1 MATTK
6 AKTGNIVDF
15 DAAKLTGSL
24 GNLDGSQ
31 LTNIRTIIKQSG
43 NPSTSTN
50 PTGGV
55 GTMYVNTS
63 NGATFCCTD
72 STTNANIWMNVGEGS
87 GNIIQPTNPNDNFP
101 DMQEN
106 TSVSHTFTGSS
117 DDDTVVSHVISD
129 ISSDKLT
136 VNDALVADG
145 QPHVFNAGDV
155 DADLNV
161 TFIVKTIDNDGVYS
175 TGRTITVT
183 IHNDEIPVAP
193 ADNGSFPDLNKNDTY
208 NHLFTGGTDDNGVT
222 HYLVENIS
230 DAAVT
235 VTNAEVAA
243 GNAHSFVTTNVGAV
257 TPFTFTLK
265 AKDTIGQYSTPVT
278 YTSQVN
284 NVVYTVATGG
294 VVSAGTVVPG
304 APDYKYHVFN
314 STGNFTVSQVGTDN
328 TVEYLV
334 IAGGG
339 AGGYHSGASAG
350 GGGAGGYLTGSGLAI
365 ASQNYVVTVGSGGP
379 GPTALYAAGNDGGNS
394 VFSSITAIGGG
405 GGGARNGAGRT
416 GGSGGAGTYT
426 QHNSSSGQG
435 QGTPGQGHDSG
446 YTTGISGSGGGG
458 GAGAVGA
465 IGNFGDYEGGAGGNG
480 LASSITGSSVTRAGG
495 GGGGA
500 NGYSADFGGAG
511 GSGGGGAGNNRTGSN
526 NSSSWPA
533 TPGSTN
539 TGSGGGGGGCAPHLL
554 SGGVGGSGGAGG
566 SGVVIIRYKFQN

>member
-15 DAAKLTGSL
+15 DAAKLSGSL

-106 TSVSHTFTGSS
+106 TSVSHTFIGSS
-117 DDDTVVSHVISD
+117 DDGNVVSHVISD

-161 TFIVKTIDNDGVYS
+161 TFIVKTIDNDGLYS

-243 GNAHSFVTTNVGAV
+243 GNAHSFVTTNVGAD
-257 TPFTFTLK
+257 TSFTFTLK
-265 AKDTIGQYSTPVT
+265 AKDTVGQYSTPVT

-284 NVVYTVATGG
+284 NIVYTAATGG
-294 VVSAGTVVPG
+294 DNNSGNGTIDG
-304 APDYKYHVFN
+304 DYKYHIFTNTNGGTFQVTQAPVA
-314 STGNFTVSQVGTDN
+314 TGN
-328 TVEYLV
+328 VEYLIV
-334 IAGGG
+334 
-339 AGGYHSGASAG
+339 G
-350 GGGAGGYLTGSGLAI
+350 GGGGGGGGNNGGGGGGGGDYVTGTFTPSVNSYA
-365 ASQNYVVTVGSGGP
+365 VVVGDGGP
-379 GPTALYAAGNDGGNS
+379 AQPTSATKGFDGNS
-394 VFSSITAIGGG
+394 SSIFGITAIGGG
-405 GGGARNGAGRT
+405 AGGGASDTPSIAQGGNG
-416 GGSGGAGTYT
+416 
-426 QHNSSSGQG
+426 
-435 QGTPGQGHDSG
+435 
-446 YTTGISGSGGGG
+446 GSGGGG
-458 GAGAVGA
+458 GCSNQPNMFGTQIGAG
-465 IGNFGDYEGGAGGNG
+465 IGNNGGTPKGWD
-480 LASSITGSSVTRAGG
+480 RAGG
-495 GGGGA
+495 GGGAGSIGTGNPSIPHGG
-500 NGYSADFGGAG
+500 NGISNSIGGSDPFGAG
-511 GSGGGGAGNNRTGSN
+511 HSYFAAGGGGGAAYGNVSNRIPGDGGNFGGGDGASIPANTGN
-526 NSSSWPA
+526 GTA
-533 TPGSTN
+533 GQD
-539 TGSGGGGGGCAPHLL
+539 GSGGGGGG
-554 SGGVGGSGGAGG
+554 GGYDQVGGFKGGDGI
-566 SGVVIIRYKFQN
+566 VIVKYKFQN

>member
-106 TSVSHTFTGSS
+106 TSVSHTFIGSS
-117 DDDTVVSHVISD
+117 DDGNVVSHVISD

-161 TFIVKTIDNDGVYS
+161 TFIVKTIDNDGLYS

-243 GNAHSFVTTNVGAV
+243 GNAHSFVTTNVGAD

-265 AKDTIGQYSTPVT
+265 AKDTIGQYSVPVT
-278 YTSQVN
+278 YTSQVLN
-284 NVVYTVATGG
+284 IVYTEANGG
-294 VVSAGTVVPG
+294 DDIGTNG
-304 APDYKYHVFN
+304 DYKYHVFRN
-314 STGNFTVSQVGTDN
+314 TGLNFTVSQVGTDPDI
-328 TVEYLV
+328 EYMIV
-334 IAGGG
+334 
-339 AGGYHSGASAG
+339 AG
-350 GGGAGGYLTGSGLAI
+350 GGGAGSG
-365 ASQNYVVTVGSGGP
+365 N
-379 GPTALYAAGNDGGNS
+379 NC
-394 VFSSITAIGGG
+394 GGG
-405 GGGARNGAGRT
+405 GGGGGYLAGTFSSASVTAYAVSVGVGGPGTTSHSQRGTNGGDSSIFGLTANG
-416 GGSGGAGTYT
+416 GGSGGG
-426 QHNSSSGQG
+426 SSGAQSQWQG
-435 QGTPGQGHDSG
+435 NNG
-446 YTTGISGSGGGG
+446 GSGGGSG
-458 GAGAVGA
+458 NHNGAHQGGTGSQGSNGGSGLGWNWGGGGGGYSSAGAG
-465 IGNFGDYEGGAGGNG
+465 INDSRGGNG
-480 LASSITGSSVTRAGG
+480 VSNDIGTNNANLQGHSYYAAGG
-495 GGGGA
+495 GGGR
-500 NGYSADFGGAG
+500 YSASGQIPYG
-511 GSGGGGAGNNRTGSN
+511 GSIGGGQGSIG
-526 NSSSWPA
+526 SALTPS
-533 TPGSTN
+533 PGSYGGQNGQEN
-539 TGSGGGGGGCAPHLL
+539 TGGGGGGGSYPAWN
-554 SGGVGGSGGAGG
+554 GGNGGKGI
-566 SGVVIIRYKFQN
+566 VIVKYKYQN